1 MVIFN
6 LRDVVTNFSIRMEV
20 DEDEQVCELH
30 ETAMEYWGEDRVL
43 LTKDYRILRD
53 DERIG
58 DIIFDGDTVEAMI
71 DPRTVG
77 KESLSR

>member
-1 MVIFN
+1 VF
-6 LRDVVTNFSIRMEV
+6 
-20 DEDEQVCELH
+20 
-30 ETAMEYWGEDRVL
+30 EYWGEDRVL

-58 DIIFDGDTVEAMI
+58 DVIFEGDTVEAMI

-77 KESLSR
+77 KDSLSR